1 MPNFFQKW
9 FNYNLLKTQT
19 SLWLFLTITIFI
31 VIIIVSITSYNTS
44 KAVLQEQLNDPQQQ
58 MLQISMNFIDEAIIE
73 SNRIATEVALD
84 DHVYQFLTS
93 DEQNSYG
100 NITGIYK
107 MLSASIN
114 NSSIIKSIY
123 VYDMDKESFVTI
135 PHGYSAT
142 KKTFVDSEWTDV
154 ADELTDKMMIV
165 KKRDVPEGAKNSGS
179 EITLFR
185 KILIRG
191 DFKGLVAINLKEEKL
206 FANINPPKLTNL
218 DSTRFIMDEQN
229 EILYSVSNYSFDKK
243 GLEESMTNLKKERL
257 GDFTYKDETLLA
269 SQVQSPVTGWQY
281 VSLVT
286 QESILAKSRRV
297 GHIVFIVSLIA
308 LSIGLMAVLYINI
321 KVFRPVFRLKQLFIM
336 KERDISKQG
345 LNELEHVAGQLIDD
359 HAHLAKTLDTI
370 KLEASSK
377 FILDIYQGELK
388 SGEEIKEK
396 WNHYFRDWNH
406 HHLVI
411 AIISIDSY
419 WVWLKKFPSTDHSLL
434 KFALQNII
442 SEVLMEYSYNKCVD
456 FGPGKI
462 AVLLQYN
469 GSNDTLTRKFM
480 KALSTSER
488 LLGFTASVGIS
499 QVKQKVEEIKEAV
512 LEAELALGYRLYKG
526 YRSVIEIDECNVNEP
541 QIAMKI
547 EPSLEQLT
555 EAIIGGEETQ
565 AITIVE
571 ESIQEIRNN
580 HYFPASVQSKLTEM
594 INVIWNKKHPEIQ
607 NESKEIVVDK
617 ISTICLDEIEEL
629 LKEGVRAASEKW
641 KKQAENK
648 ENILCERM
656 VTYMEEHIDK
666 AIGIKEIADSIGMSV
681 SLASQIF
688 KEKTAD
694 TIYGYLTKL
703 RIEKAEELLLNTDKK
718 VATIA
723 LEVGYQHENS
733 FIRVFRKYKNT
744 TPGKYR
750 EMLKDKK
757 GRLAE

>member
-1 MPNFFQKW
+1 MPNLFRKW
-9 FNYNLLKTQT
+9 FKYNLLKSQI
-19 SLWLFLTITIFI
+19 SLLLFLTITIFL
-31 VIIIVSITSYNTS
+31 IILIVSITSYNTS
-44 KAVLQEQLNDPQQQ
+44 KSVLQEQLNDPQQQ
-58 MLQISMNFIDEAIIE
+58 MLQISMNFIDEAINE

-84 DHVYQFLTS
+84 DHVYEFLTS
-93 DEQNSYG
+93 NEQNSYE

-107 MLSASIN
+107 MLSSFIN

-123 VYDMDKESFVTI
+123 VYDMNRGSFVTI

-142 KKTFVDSEWTDV
+142 KKTFVDSQWTDV
-154 ADELTDKMMIV
+154 ADELKDKMMIV

-185 KILIRG
+185 KILIHG
-191 DFKGLVAINLKEEKL
+191 EFKGLVAINLKEEKL
-206 FANINPPKLTNL
+206 FAKINPPTLTSL

-229 EILYSVSNYSFDKK
+229 EILYSVSNYSVDKK
-243 GLEESMTNLKKERL
+243 SLAESITNLKKERL

-269 SQVQSPVTGWQY
+269 SQLHSPVTGWQY

-297 GHIVFIVSLIA
+297 GHIVFLVSLIA

-345 LNELEHVAGQLIDD
+345 LNELEHVAGQLIHD

-377 FILDIYQGELK
+377 FILDIYQGEVK
-388 SGEEIKEK
+388 SREEIKEK
-396 WNHYFRDWNH
+396 WNDYFRDWDH
-406 HHLVI
+406 HRLVV
-411 AIISIDSY
+411 AIISIDNYSS
-419 WVWLKKFPSTDHSLL
+419 WLSKFPSTDHSLL

-442 SEVLMEYSYNKCVD
+442 SEVLSERSYHKCVD
-456 FGPGKI
+456 FGQGKT
-462 AVLLQYN
+462 AVLLQYD
-469 GSNDTLTRKFM
+469 GSGDALVHKFM
-480 KALSTSER
+480 KALSTAER
-488 LLGFTASVGIS
+488 LLGFSASVGIS
-499 QVKQKVEEIKEAV
+499 HSKQKIEDIKEAV
-512 LEAELALGYRLYKG
+512 LEAELALGYRMYKG
-526 YRSVIEIDECNVNEP
+526 YGSVIDINECYDNP
-541 QIAMKI
+541 HHSIKIAPI
-547 EPSLEQLT
+547 LEQLA
-555 EAIIGGEETQ
+555 EAIIGGDETQ
-565 AITIVE
+565 GIKIVE
-571 ESIQEIRNN
+571 DIIQEFRNN
-580 HYFPASVQSKLTEM
+580 QYFPTSVQSK
-594 INVIWNKKHPEIQ
+594 INDLIHVIWSEKHTEIQ
-607 NESKEIVVDK
+607 GKTKGMVLDQVTTS
-617 ISTICLDEIEEL
+617 CLDDIEEL
-629 LKEGVRAASEKW
+629 LKDGVREETEKW

-648 ENILCERM
+648 ESILCEKM
-656 VTYMEEHIDK
+656 ITYMEEHLAE
-666 AIGIKEIADSIGMSV
+666 AIGITEISESIGISV

-688 KEKTAD
+688 KEKMDD

-723 LEVGYQHENS
+723 FAVGYQHENS

-750 EMLKDKK
+750 EMLRNKK
-757 GRLAE
+757 GALAE